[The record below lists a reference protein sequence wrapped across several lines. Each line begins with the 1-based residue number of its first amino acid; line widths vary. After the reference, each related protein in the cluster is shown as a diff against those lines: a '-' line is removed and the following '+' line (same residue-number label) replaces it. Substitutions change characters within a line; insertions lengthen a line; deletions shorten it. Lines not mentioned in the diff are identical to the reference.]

1 MSASLRFLAVAVIG
15 WAGVRAA
22 SLGMIPGSDAFTL
35 SRNKAG
41 PQVAA
46 ASVPA
51 LMPTEFPAIDPGP
64 ALSPLA
70 AAGPEGMPQMTAA
83 AYPQFVRVPVP
94 VFQYP
99 VGYPS
104 YPPPA
109 YHPAALPAPA
119 PRRPLTQILPDP
131 EPLFYS
137 PIQQLDEWPLSRMAS
152 AASPPRRSTVAEPRQ
167 SLPPAAVAARLDRI
181 ELSAWAL
188 LRNRQGIVSG
198 PSALSTGGTLGG
210 SQAGARLSY
219 NINRQI
225 AATLRTS
232 STVGARGGEVAAGL
246 RFRPFRSIPVAVI
259 AERRQALGRYGGGRS
274 AFALFAEGGLYG
286 KPIGWGFNLDG
297 YAQGGI
303 VGARSRDLFFDGGA
317 TLTRPVHGRYSA
329 GFGVWGGVQPGLYR
343 VDAGPRVTMQ
353 MRSNVRVHLDWR
365 QRLAGNAEPGSG
377 PAVTLAADF

>member
-1 MSASLRFLAVAVIG
+1 MSASLRFLAIAVIG
-15 WAGVRAA
+15 WVGVRAA
-22 SLGMIPGSDAFTL
+22 TVGMVPGTDAFTL
-35 SRNKAG
+35 SRSKPE

-46 ASVPA
+46 ASPVPA
-51 LMPTEFPAIDPGP
+51 IVPTQFPAIEPTP
-64 ALSPLA
+64 VVSPLPA
-70 AAGPEGMPQMTAA
+70 AAADGMPMLTAG
-83 AYPQFVRVPVP
+83 AYPQFVRIPVP
-94 VFQYP
+94 IFHYAQ
-99 VGYPS
+99 GYA
-104 YPPPA
+104 PPTF
-109 YHPAALPAPA
+109 HRAALPAPA

-137 PIQQLDEWPLSRMAS
+137 PIPQLDEWPLSRMAS
-152 AASPPRRSTVAEPRQ
+152 AAIPPRRSSVTEPQQ
-167 SLPPAAVAARLDRI
+167 SLPPAAVKAKLDRL

-188 LRNRQGIVSG
+188 LRNRQGVISG
-198 PSALSTGGTLGG
+198 PSSLAPVGTLGG

-232 STVGARGGEVAAGL
+232 STVGARGGEVAAGI
-246 RFRPFRSIPVAVI
+246 RYRPFRAIPVAFT

-274 AFALFAEGGLYG
+274 AFALFAEGGLYQ
-286 KPIGWGFNLDG
+286 KPVGWGFNLDA
-297 YAQGGI
+297 YAQGGV

-317 TLTRPVHGRYSA
+317 TLTRLVHGRYSA

-343 VDAGPRVTMQ
+343 VDVGPRVTMQ
-353 MRSNVRVHLDWR
+353 VRPNIRTHLDWR